1 MGSGLLRGRAIARS
15 GRRGERRV
23 RMALWLFVALLSSHG
38 LAEANENRGIGSSDP
53 GIATA
58 PAAATKA
65 GVVQVPAVLRPREYG
80 MWSGEWLLSGSDTA
94 ENVYT
99 ILRISDVHP
108 GGFSYKTECRD
119 VPYGPN
125 ATWSGEERAE
135 FLGPLDA
142 SNAGTRTRFRLRVN
156 AHDRHDRYLR
166 MTPLQ
171 CSHTDAPGEAFVFR
185 RSVFRAGFDCAR
197 AATPVERAVCGN
209 ELLARGDLEMG
220 ALYRSLLAALRDGR
234 AEQLR
239 AGQRAWLRER
249 NACGT
254 GDAVDVVCIA
264 RQYAGRLAA
273 LSRLA
278 DPALGQGTRFDAA
291 YVTALLSRGAELR
304 EETIVRLAMFPLVMK
319 TAGAMSWRA
328 DADGILLEQTS
339 TRERVLF
346 PGSIEFRYSGMLF
359 VGADG
364 AIMAAEHTESLAP
377 PELLKQHHPNRVW
390 TAAGRAPFRML
401 SSTGIELSVAPIT
414 REHLPH
420 LVRSWLNRHPASET
434 IRTP

>member
-1 MGSGLLRGRAIARS
+1 M
-15 GRRGERRV
+15 
-23 RMALWLFVALLSSHG
+23 
-38 LAEANENRGIGSSDP
+38 
-53 GIATA
+53 
-58 PAAATKA
+58 
-65 GVVQVPAVLRPREYG
+65 
-80 MWSGEWLLSGSDTA
+80 
-94 ENVYT
+94 
-99 ILRISDVHP
+99 
-108 GGFSYKTECRD
+108 
-119 VPYGPN
+119 
-125 ATWSGEERAE
+125 
-135 FLGPLDA
+135 
-142 SNAGTRTRFRLRVN
+142 
-156 AHDRHDRYLR
+156 
-166 MTPLQ
+166 
-171 CSHTDAPGEAFVFR
+171 
-185 RSVFRAGFDCAR
+185 
-197 AATPVERAVCGN
+197 ERAVCGN

-364 AIMAAEHTESLAP
+364 AIMARDTNP
-377 PELLKQHHPNRVW
+377 WRRRLLTHDHPNQVGQRP
-390 TAAGRAPFRML
+390 AALPSGCCPRPESNSPSRRLRGNIFR
-401 SSTGIELSVAPIT
+401 T
-414 REHLPH
+414 
-420 LVRSWLNRHPASET
+420 W
-434 IRTP
+434 